1 MLELMEVRDWNR
13 EKEVIRA
20 SLLCCSIEADLVS
33 TDLRGLTSHL
43 CTPQWGHVC
52 LATPCNSLVATLE
65 ASAPPP

>member
-52 LATPCNSLVATLE
+52 LATPL
-65 ASAPPP
+65 